1 MDTIKVDKQELIK
14 TLTKNRKKH
23 RKIFLE
29 AQETYRRRMIEELD
43 RALDEA
49 KNGGVIR
56 RSFSLPV
63 PEDHTQ
69 DFDTVI
75 QMLTWDKGKTVELGS
90 HEFRTYVENEWGWQ
104 QSFTANTKAYT
115 AGGALA

>member
-23 RKIFLE
+23 RKLFLE

-49 KNGGVIR
+49 KNGGVIKR
-56 RSFSLPV
+56 AFALPV
-63 PEDHTQ
+63 PEDHTA

-75 QMLTWDKGKTVELGS
+75 QMLNWDKGKNVELGQR
-90 HEFRTYVENEWGWQ
+90 EFQTYVQNEWGWA
-104 QSFTANTKAYT
+104 QSFAANTSIYA